1 MSRRSLRLG
10 DGLLDRSL
18 PHSSASFSVGGADW
32 KSTRSSKSGRS
43 QQLSVSCSES
53 LLVHTPRKQA
63 VHSFHNSSLH
73 SVASDASLIS
83 SLLDESSIQETTLVD
98 TLWESTIVAE
108 QSTILADRTL
118 IGSDGSCTKH
128 PPHTLSTVYCQ
139 DCEDQQDR
147 RESTYRPSFKYTSSS
162 SCREPADPD
171 TSIIYSRDRN
181 RKSRTGV
188 LVSVWDRSAAC
199 VLSLLAVL
207 CHHLLKHRPVTDVL
221 QLWCERSVLCV
232 RSAAACCA
240 SVLTLTLQVCRGL
253 VLQTDPRLRARSS
266 HCRVMNL
273 RESSTHQE
281 EVHPN
286 GSLCDDCK
294 EKQHSVSSPP
304 SSWSSVASCALGL
317 VWSAAVLTGKSAAD
331 VCRWLS
337 RRWRHMKTSFPL
349 TRSPLRLLLLLPL
362 LLLLFSLCWFGP
374 AGLWSVLPAV
384 PVTEWSA
391 ALPDAPRPSSVS
403 SLLSSQSGPVEG
415 AVEEEREVQVYEE
428 ALYSRAPPADTERG
442 EEENAAAGEESVRLE
457 RLEQSLTALWG
468 QVETGGRQAEQRHR
482 EVLRLY
488 ADLQQQQQVSAQSGG
503 EESWLSG
510 LLDQQLDQIRTQL
523 EEERR
528 TREQTREQDLLQQQ
542 RDSSRLD
549 ELERQLKTL
558 AARTQ
563 EVQWR
568 HEASTTT
575 SPSPTLPAAVR

>member
-98 TLWESTIVAE
+98 TLWGLDQDVDPKESTIVAE

-181 RKSRTGV
+181 RKSRT
-188 LVSVWDRSAAC
+188 
-199 VLSLLAVL
+199 
-207 CHHLLKHRPVTDVL
+207 
-221 QLWCERSVLCV
+221 
-232 RSAAACCA
+232 
-240 SVLTLTLQVCRGL
+240 
-253 VLQTDPRLRARSS
+253 ARSS

>member
-181 RKSRTGV
+181 RKSRT
-188 LVSVWDRSAAC
+188 
-199 VLSLLAVL
+199 
-207 CHHLLKHRPVTDVL
+207 
-221 QLWCERSVLCV
+221 
-232 RSAAACCA
+232 
-240 SVLTLTLQVCRGL
+240 
-253 VLQTDPRLRARSS
+253 ARSS

-286 GSLCDDCK
+286 GSLC
-294 EKQHSVSSPP
+294 
-304 SSWSSVASCALGL
+304 
-317 VWSAAVLTGKSAAD
+317 KSAAD

>member
-207 CHHLLKHRPVTDVL
+207 CHHLLKHRPVT
-221 QLWCERSVLCV
+221 
-232 RSAAACCA
+232 
-240 SVLTLTLQVCRGL
+240 
-253 VLQTDPRLRARSS
+253 ARSS

-286 GSLCDDCK
+286 GSLC
-294 EKQHSVSSPP
+294 
-304 SSWSSVASCALGL
+304 
-317 VWSAAVLTGKSAAD
+317 KSAAD